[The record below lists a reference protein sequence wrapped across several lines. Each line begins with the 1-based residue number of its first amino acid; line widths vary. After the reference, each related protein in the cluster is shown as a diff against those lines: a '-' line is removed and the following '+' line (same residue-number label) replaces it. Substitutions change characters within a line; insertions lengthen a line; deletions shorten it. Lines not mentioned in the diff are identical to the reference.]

1 MGPIEPALLEELSA
15 WLRIPSVSADPLH
28 DQDVRA
34 AGAWICDLVTAAG
47 GTCELVE
54 TGGHPL
60 AIGELRASPEHA
72 AAPTVLL
79 YGHFDVQP
87 AGDLALWS
95 SPPFAPEVRDGWL
108 HGRGVADDKGQ
119 LYLLL
124 KAATQLASEG
134 ALPVNVRIACDGEEE
149 TGGHSIVDFL
159 ESDERGADA
168 CVIFDA
174 NMVAPDVPVFYVG
187 TRGLVYFH
195 VRVRTGAK
203 DLHSGVFGG
212 AALNAAH
219 VLVGLLAGL
228 SGTPEPLRG
237 GAIPPTEAE
246 LESWRQL
253 PAGADVLAGEGARPA
268 DGAAAEE
275 FYRRTLASA
284 ALDVH
289 GVAGGEAELQKT
301 VLPVESHAN
310 LSVRLAPGQDVDEIA
325 TALERLLRASVP
337 DGVELEVERWGSS
350 PAGLVPPD
358 SPAIELASRAF
369 ERVLGRRPLLAR
381 TGGTLPIVP
390 ALADRGIPAIL
401 TGFDVPGGNIHSPD
415 ERLLARYVPLGISAA
430 RELLT
435 AFQEL

>member
-1 MGPIEPALLEELSA
+1 VQAIAPELLEELSS
-15 WLRIPSVSADPLH
+15 WLRIPSVSADPAH
-28 DQDVRA
+28 DADVRA
-34 AGAWICDLVTAAG
+34 AGEWICALVSAAG
-47 GTCELVE
+47 GTCELLE

-60 AIGELRASPEHA
+60 VVGELAASREPST
-72 AAPTVLL
+72 APTVLL

-87 AGDLALWS
+87 AGDLSRWS

-108 HGRGVADDKGQ
+108 YGRGTADDKGQ

-124 KAATQLASEG
+124 RAATQLAAEG
-134 ALPVNVRIACDGEEE
+134 ALPVNVRIVCDGEEE

-174 NMVAPDVPVFYVG
+174 NMVEPDVPVLYVG

-195 VRVRTGAK
+195 VSVRTGEK

-219 VLVGLLAGL
+219 VLVQLLAGL
-228 SGTPEPLRG
+228 VGTPEPLRA
-237 GAIPPTEAE
+237 GAIPPTAAE
-246 LESWRQL
+246 LESWAKL
-253 PAGADVLAGEGARPA
+253 PPGADVLAGEGARPA
-268 DGAAAEE
+268 SPEAAAD

-284 ALDVH
+284 ALDVN

-301 VLPVESHAN
+301 VLPVEAHAN

-325 TALERLLRASVP
+325 TALERLLRTSAP
-337 DGVELEVERWGSS
+337 GGAELEIDRWGSS

-358 SPAIELASRAF
+358 APAIELASRAF

-390 ALADRGIPAIL
+390 ALAARGIPTVL

-430 RELLT
+430 RELLLS
-435 AFQEL
+435 FQEL